1 MDNLKICT
9 ICKLSKIN
17 SDFILDRDECYKC
30 EYARKVKDAKEAKKK
45 KVCRLCG
52 KDIPELR
59 WTYCGKPCAIEAKKR
74 HRHWTNK
81 FLIDNKDWKK
91 RFMGMSKK
99 QKGI

>member
-1 MDNLKICT
+1 MCI

-17 SDFILDRDECYKC
+17 SDFINDKDECYKC
-30 EYARKVKDAKEAKKK
+30 EYARKVKDVEESKKK

-59 WTYCGKPCAIEAKKR
+59 WTYCSKPCAVEAKKR

-81 FLIDNKDWKK
+81 FRTDTKDWKK
-91 RFMGMSKK
+91 RFMGMSSR
-99 QKGI
+99 QKEMGN